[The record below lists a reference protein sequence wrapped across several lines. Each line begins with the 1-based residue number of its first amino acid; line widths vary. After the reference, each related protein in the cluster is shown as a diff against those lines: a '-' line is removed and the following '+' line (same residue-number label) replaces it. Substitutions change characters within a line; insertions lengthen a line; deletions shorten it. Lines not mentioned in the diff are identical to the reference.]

1 MVGLTKFILLVII
14 VTLVKVFA
22 MPIVD
27 VGEGVD
33 LGIYSA
39 SVQILQFSGHE
50 PVVRNFLH
58 KK

>member
-33 LGIYSA
+33 LGVYSV
-39 SVQILQFSGHE
+39 SVQILQFSGRE
-50 PVVRNFLH
+50 PDVREFFH
-58 KK
+58 